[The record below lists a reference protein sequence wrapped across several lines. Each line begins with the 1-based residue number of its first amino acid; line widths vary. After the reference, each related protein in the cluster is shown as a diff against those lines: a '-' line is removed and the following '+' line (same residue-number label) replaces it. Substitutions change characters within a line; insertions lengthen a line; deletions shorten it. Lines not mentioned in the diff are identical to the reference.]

1 MMNYIVLCLAE
12 LELCIMMY
20 LLIRVRI
27 VANKKGENVLYFIFG
42 PFGSR
47 GFFNTMF
54 YAMGGPFRSG
64 NNRETRATGQNTRKR
79 KKKAEHYSVFDAIGD
94 MFNGTYS
101 K

>member
-1 MMNYIVLCLAE
+1 MMNYIALCLAE

-27 VANKKGENVLYFIFG
+27 VASRKGENVLYFIFG
-42 PFGSR
+42 PSGAH
-47 GFFNTMF
+47 GFFRTMI

-64 NNRETRATGQNTRKR
+64 NNRETRATGQNERKR
-79 KKKAEHYSVFDAIGD
+79 KKKAEHYSVFDAMLD